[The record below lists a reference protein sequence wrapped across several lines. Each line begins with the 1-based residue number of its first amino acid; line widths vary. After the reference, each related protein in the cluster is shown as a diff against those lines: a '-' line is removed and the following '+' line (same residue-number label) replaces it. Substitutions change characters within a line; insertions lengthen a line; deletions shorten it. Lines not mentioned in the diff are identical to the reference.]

1 MYSSHFVAVD
11 LKILKKYLKI
21 TFGLGVVFNL
31 NAQYSAQES
40 EILLAELP
48 SSSEESEA
56 ASSFDL
62 GSL

>member
-1 MYSSHFVAVD
+1 MAVD
-11 LKILKKYLKI
+11 LKSLKKYLKL
-21 TFGLGVVFNL
+21 TFGLGIDL
-31 NAQYSAQES
+31 NTQYSAQES

-48 SSSEESEA
+48 SSSEESEG

>member
-1 MYSSHFVAVD
+1 MHSSHFMAVD
-11 LKILKKYLKI
+11 LKSLKKYLKL
-21 TFGLGVVFNL
+21 TFGLGIDL
-31 NAQYSAQES
+31 NTQYSAQES

-48 SSSEESEA
+48 SSSEESEG